1 MIDEEIKLLWQKA
14 NGAKPDGVLLHMVR
28 DFTAELLSASKPAPC
43 IHANDPKACYRV
55 RCQLGNKCVYDDMS
69 PRAPAAT
76 AQSGEPVAWR
86 EEAQRLFDRCKLWPE
101 ETGDGFMAL
110 LELRNH
116 VGALLENAA
125 SAQSGEAVAARSVED
140 LTVTNI
146 PARIYLNLGD
156 IYAECESEISFQSL
170 TDITWCED
178 RIDDEDI
185 EYVRAEGLIGELFPY
200 QKTFDAIAAATSV
213 SAGHV
218 AISVIKFREA
228 FGVTPQPHKP

>member
-125 SAQSGEAVAARSVED
+125 SAQSGEAVAWMTCDGRIATDETKRTAMANSSKPSFSIPLYAASPAAPAPSAVVLDDALNNRIREIFLANGFTIKEGQTD
-140 LTVTNI
+140 LKPYVYQ
-146 PARIYLNLGD
+146 AA
-156 IYAECESEISFQSL
+156 YAL
-170 TDITWCED
+170 LWATG
-178 RIDDEDI
+178 
-185 EYVRAEGLIGELFPY
+185 VIG
-200 QKTFDAIAAATSV
+200 AAS
-213 SAGHV
+213 
-218 AISVIKFREA
+218 
-228 FGVTPQPHKP
+228 PQPDKP